1 MYRFVRLLQ
10 DWRVYAVSLSLL
22 MLTGCPSDGARTS
35 TFPKE
40 EPVYLTGTVAT
51 GAPLVGA
58 TVSVRGRR
66 GSQVEGGTSTTDAVG
81 NFRIQVNGIKPPYLI
96 EVLNVDGLGRRLH
109 SVALSLGHVNVT
121 LLTEFAMLELLRQRP
136 GSYFDTLSRTNL
148 SAVDVFTAASVA
160 EASIRARG
168 QIKDQLGVTVPETI
182 GDFFTEAFTPA
193 PGNVMDDAVA
203 AVDKALKDAGLTPLG
218 YILNFVAELA
228 RCAKEKVVLTAGGAV
243 KDFCPLSR
251 ATQFEPSNPNQTN
264 FSFTNV
270 RGNILTVTRLLD
282 AITSVKLQ
290 EAGSLTFQCLGTAC
304 QNISVSDIAADGT
317 RTIQFSSTPVTGA
330 GGLVGTL
337 QGTLLAAKSGLPPVA
352 CDGDKVFLTKNDGT
366 ILAGCGSFSAGIGGD
381 RLILDLNVSDSDGN
395 LIINIQAKA
404 RSDTGEIISVSS
416 YQFDLETSAQ
426 IVDLKCIAAGCTG
439 TSAGPL
445 SSENTRVFSFND
457 TVLQQVNAEGV
468 PVGPAIGILNA
479 QSVVAIPSRRDQVN
493 CIGSSG
499 SATLSIAGERSVTV
513 CPFIGGGTEGEIQGF
528 YLDEGRTQVQHSW
541 ANASRGDLENSVTM
555 ITEGTVVKEFVF
567 ILGFT
572 EFSCKD
578 AACAAINVSGL
589 NAQGRRTI
597 SFSAAQ
603 LRERDVG
610 GLPGERTAELTGILP
625 TVTLNCLETKNCSP

>member
-22 MLTGCPSDGARTS
+22 MLTGCPSDGERTS

-58 TVSVRGRR
+58 NVFVRGRR
-66 GSQVEGGTSTTDAVG
+66 GSQVEVRTSTTDAVG
-81 NFRIQVNGIKPPYLI
+81 NFRVQVNGIEPPYVI
-96 EVLNVDGLGRRLH
+96 KVSNDDGLTLN

-121 LLTEFAMLELLRQRP
+121 LLTEFAMLELLRQNP
-136 GSYFDTLSRTNL
+136 SLYFDTLSSTNL
-148 SAVDVFTAASVA
+148 SAFDVFTAASVA

-218 YILNFVAELA
+218 YIENFVAELA

-251 ATQFEPSNPNQTN
+251 ATRFEPSNPNQTN
-264 FSFTNV
+264 FSFTNA

-304 QNISVSDIAADGT
+304 QNISVSGIASNGT

-366 ILAGCGSFSAGIGGD
+366 ILAGCGSFSAATGGD

-416 YQFDLETSAQ
+416 YQFDLETGAQ

-479 QSVVAIPSRRDQVN
+479 QSVVAIPSRVDQVN
-493 CIGSSG
+493 CIGSIG

-513 CPFIGGGTEGEIQGF
+513 CPFDGAGDGEIQGF
-528 YLDEGRTQVQHSW
+528 YLDEGRTQVQHIWSNVSTG
-541 ANASRGDLENSVTM
+541 AENGVTM
-555 ITEGTVVKEFVF
+555 ITEGTVVKELEFS
-567 ILGFT
+567 LGFAS
-572 EFSCKD
+572 FACKD
-578 AACAAINVSGL
+578 AACAAISVSGF

-597 SFSAAQ
+597 SFSAAL
-603 LRERDVG
+603 LRERDIG

-625 TVTLNCLETKNCSP
+625 TVTLDCLERRNCPP